1 MPKRILGFFALVIL
15 ILGCRED
22 SFFTDSKQTPGYWH
36 KDSIVGFQFE
46 VKDTLTAYNCFVHIR
61 NTKAYKYSNLFI
73 ITEMQFPYGKVVVDT
88 LEYKMAF
95 KDGKLMGE
103 GFGSLKYNKLWYKEA
118 VQFSEPG
125 VYEIEIRHAMR
136 KAGQTEPL
144 VKLEGV
150 EEIGFSY
157 EPLTKEKS

>member
-1 MPKRILGFFALVIL
+1 MPKRTIGLFVMIIL
-15 ILGCRED
+15 LGCREG
-22 SFFTDSKQTPGYWH
+22 SYFSESHQTPGYWH
-36 KDSIVGFQFE
+36 KDSIVNFRFE
-46 VKDTLTAYNCFVHIR
+46 VQDTTTQYNCYIHIR
-61 NTKAYKYSNLFI
+61 NTKDYNYNNLFI
-73 ITEMQFPYGKVVVDT
+73 ITEMQFPYGKIVVDT

-125 VYEIEIRHAMR
+125 EYQIKIHQAMR
-136 KAGQTEPL
+136 KPGEIEALE
-144 VKLEGV
+144 KLMGV

-157 EPLTKEKS
+157 EPLIPEKS